1 MEKIFVD
8 LGEKSYTIEI
18 AAHSWA
24 AMGKKV
30 RALSKADKAA
40 ILTDRTV
47 DGLYGNSLEQ
57 QLREQGFAVR
67 RLVMEAGEDHK
78 NLETFGRMVR
88 ACADFGMTRSDLVIT
103 LGGGVPGDLGGFV
116 AASFLRG
123 VDFIQIPTT
132 LLAQIDSSVGGKVAV
147 DLPEGKN
154 LVGAFYQPKGV
165 LMDPELLRSL
175 DRRYLHDGLAEVIKC
190 AAFGDPDLF
199 ARLEQFQGDEDILAH
214 AAEISAACC
223 RLKVKVVEEDERDV
237 GARMVLNFGHT
248 VGHAVERYYHYEK
261 YTHGEGVAIGMVRL
275 TRNTEKMG
283 LTQPGT
289 ADRIQHLLE
298 RYQIPTEDSISDQDV
313 LAGIAMDKKKRGNQ
327 ITLIIVPEIGKHLLK
342 KVAFADLEPYVKGWN
357 HDHVA
362 H

>member
-1 MEKIFVD
+1 M
-8 LGEKSYTIEI
+8 
-18 AAHSWA
+18 
-24 AMGKKV
+24 
-30 RALSKADKAA
+30 A

-47 DGLYGNSLEQ
+47 DGLYGDSLEQ
-57 QLREQGFAVR
+57 QLEAQGFTVR

-190 AAFGDPDLF
+190 AAFGDPELF
-199 ARLEQFQGDEDILAH
+199 AALEQFHGRGYPP
-214 AAEISAACC
+214 ACDGNQRC
-223 RLKVKVVEEDERDV
+223 LLPIE
-237 GARMVLNFGHT
+237 
-248 VGHAVERYYHYEK
+248 
-261 YTHGEGVAIGMVRL
+261 GEGGGRRRTGCGGPDGAEFRPYHRPCG
-275 TRNTEKMG
+275 
-283 LTQPGT
+283 GT
-289 ADRIQHLLE
+289 
-298 RYQIPTEDSISDQDV
+298 V
-313 LAGIAMDKKKRGNQ
+313 LP
-327 ITLIIVPEIGKHLLK
+327 L
-342 KVAFADLEPYVKGWN
+342 
-357 HDHVA
+357 
-362 H
+362 

>member
-8 LGEKSYTIEI
+8 LGKKSYDIEI
-18 AAHSWA
+18 AVHSFPE
-24 AMGKKV
+24 MGKKI
-30 RALSKADKAA
+30 RALSRAEKAA
-40 ILTDRTV
+40 IITDHTV
-47 DGLYGNSLEQ
+47 DALYGEKLQQ
-57 QLREQGFAVR
+57 QLETQGFTVR
-67 RLVMEAGEDHK
+67 RLVMAAGEDHK
-78 NLETFGRMVR
+78 NLETFTRLVR

-123 VDFIQIPTT
+123 VAFIQVPTT

-165 LMDPELLRSL
+165 LMDPDLLRTL
-175 DRRYLHDGLAEVIKC
+175 DPRYLHDGLAEVIKC
-190 AAFGDPDLF
+190 AAFGDPELF
-199 ARLEQFQGDEDILAH
+199 AALEQWSSDEDILQH
-214 AAEISAACC
+214 VTEISAACC

-248 VGHAVERYYHYEK
+248 IGHAVERYYHYEK

-283 LTQPGT
+283 LTKPGT
-289 ADRIQHLLE
+289 ADRIQRLLA
-298 RYQIPTEDSISDQDV
+298 RYHISTEDPIPDAAV
-313 LAGIAMDKKKRGNQ
+313 LEGIQMDKKKRGSQ
-327 ITLIIVPEIGKHLLK
+327 ITLVIVPEIGKSLLK
-342 KVAFADLEPYVKGWN
+342 KVAFADLEPYVKG
-357 HDHVA
+357 
-362 H
+362 

>member
-8 LGEKSYTIEI
+8 LEKKSYDIEI
-18 AAHSWA
+18 AVHSFPE
-24 AMGKKV
+24 MGKKI
-30 RALSKADKAA
+30 RALSRAEKAA
-40 ILTDRTV
+40 IITDHTV
-47 DGLYGNSLEQ
+47 DALYGEKLQQ
-57 QLREQGFAVR
+57 QLETQGFTVR
-67 RLVMEAGEDHK
+67 RLVMAAGEDHK
-78 NLETFGRMVR
+78 NLETFTRLVR

-123 VDFIQIPTT
+123 VAFIQVPTT

-165 LMDPELLRSL
+165 LMDPDLLRTL
-175 DRRYLHDGLAEVIKC
+175 DPRYLHDGLAEVIKC
-190 AAFGDPDLF
+190 AAFGDPELF
-199 ARLEQFQGDEDILAH
+199 AALEQWSSDEDILQH
-214 AAEISAACC
+214 VTEISAACC

-248 VGHAVERYYHYEK
+248 IGQAVERYYHYEK

-283 LTQPGT
+283 LTKPGT
-289 ADRIQHLLE
+289 ADRIQRLLA
-298 RYQIPTEDSISDQDV
+298 RYHISTEDPIPDAAV
-313 LAGIAMDKKKRGNQ
+313 LEGIQMDKKKRGSQ
-327 ITLIIVPEIGKHLLK
+327 ITLVIVPEIGKSLLK
-342 KVAFADLEPYVKGWN
+342 KVAFADLEPYVKG
-357 HDHVA
+357 
-362 H
+362 

>member
-8 LGEKSYTIEI
+8 LGKKSYDIEI
-18 AAHSWA
+18 AVHSFPE
-24 AMGKKV
+24 MGQKI
-30 RALSKADKAA
+30 RALSKADKVA
-40 ILTDRTV
+40 IITDHTV
-47 DGLYGNSLEQ
+47 DALYGPQLQQ
-57 QLREQGFAVR
+57 QLETQGFSVR

-123 VDFIQIPTT
+123 VAFIQVPTT

-175 DRRYLHDGLAEVIKC
+175 DPRYLHDGLAEVIKC
-190 AAFGDPDLF
+190 ATFGDPDLF
-199 ARLEQFQGDEDILAH
+199 AALEQWSTDEDILH
-214 AAEISAACC
+214 HVTEISAACC

-248 VGHAVERYYHYEK
+248 IGHAVERYYHYEK

-275 TRNTEKMG
+275 TRNTEKLG
-283 LTQPGT
+283 LTRPGT
-289 ADRIQHLLE
+289 ADRIQRLLA
-298 RYQIPTEDSISDQDV
+298 RYHIPTEDPIPDSAI
-313 LAGIAMDKKKRGNQ
+313 LEGIQMDKKKRGNQ
-327 ITLIIVPEIGKHLLK
+327 ITLVIVPEIGKSLLK
-342 KVAFADLEPYVKGWN
+342 KVAFADLEPYVKG
-357 HDHVA
+357 
-362 H
+362 

>member
-8 LGEKSYTIEI
+8 LGEKSYDIEI
-18 AAHSWA
+18 AVHSFPE
-24 AMGKKV
+24 MGKKI
-30 RALSKADKAA
+30 RALSGAEKAA
-40 ILTDRTV
+40 IITDHTV
-47 DGLYGNSLEQ
+47 DALYGEKLQQ
-57 QLREQGFAVR
+57 QLETQGFTVR
-67 RLVMEAGEDHK
+67 RLMMEAGEDHK
-78 NLETFGRMVR
+78 NLETFTRLVR

-123 VDFIQIPTT
+123 VAFIQVPTT

-165 LMDPELLRSL
+165 LMDPDLLRTL
-175 DRRYLHDGLAEVIKC
+175 DPRYLHDGLAEVIKC

-199 ARLEQFQGDEDILAH
+199 AALEQWSSDEDILRH
-214 AAEISAACC
+214 VTEISAACC

-248 VGHAVERYYHYEK
+248 IGHAVERYYHYEK

-283 LTQPGT
+283 LTKPGT
-289 ADRIQHLLE
+289 ADRIQLLLA
-298 RYQIPTEDSISDQDV
+298 RYHIPTEDPIPDAAI
-313 LAGIAMDKKKRGNQ
+313 LEGIQMDKKKRGSQ
-327 ITLIIVPEIGKHLLK
+327 ITLVIVPEIGKSLLK
-342 KVAFADLEPYVKGWN
+342 KVAFADLEPYVKG
-357 HDHVA
+357 
-362 H
+362 

>member
-8 LGEKSYTIEI
+8 LGKDSYTIEI
-18 AAHSWA
+18 APHSWTGF
-24 AMGKKV
+24 GKKI
-30 RALSKADKAA
+30 RELARGNKAA
-40 ILTDRTV
+40 VITDRTV
-47 DGLYGNSLEQ
+47 DSLYGADLEQ
-57 QLREQGFAVR
+57 QLLAQGFQVR
-67 RLVMEAGEDHK
+67 RLVMEPGEDHK
-78 NLETFGRMVR
+78 NLDTYGNMVR

-103 LGGGVPGDLGGFV
+103 LGGGVPGDLGGFA

-123 VDFIQIPTT
+123 VDFIQVPTT

-190 AAFGDPDLF
+190 AAFGDPELF
-199 ARLEQFQGDEDILAH
+199 AALENFSGDEDILAH
-214 AAEISAACC
+214 AEEISAACC
-223 RLKVKVVEEDERDV
+223 RIKVKVVEEDVRDV

-248 VGHAVERYYHYEK
+248 IGHAVERYYHYEK

-283 LTQPGT
+283 ITQPGT
-289 ADRIQHLLE
+289 ADRIRHLLE
-298 RYQIPTEDSISDQDV
+298 KYNIPTEDPISDQYI
-313 LAGIAMDKKKRGNQ
+313 LEGITMDKKKRGNQ
-327 ITLIIVPEIGKHLLK
+327 MTLVIVPEIGKSLLK
-342 KVAFADLEPYVKGWN
+342 KVDFADLRPYVKG
-357 HDHVA
+357 
-362 H
+362 

>member
-8 LGEKSYTIEI
+8 LGKESYTIAIEP
-18 AAHSWA
+18 HSWFGF
-24 AMGKKV
+24 GKKI
-30 RALSKADKAA
+30 RALSRGDKAA
-40 ILTDRTV
+40 VITDRTV
-47 DGLYGNSLEQ
+47 DGLYGADLEQ
-57 QLREQGFAVR
+57 QLRAEGFQVR
-67 RLVMEAGEDHK
+67 RLVMEPGEDHK
-78 NLETFGRMVR
+78 NLDTFGKMVR

-103 LGGGVPGDLGGFV
+103 LGGGVPGDLGGFA

-123 VDFIQIPTT
+123 VDFIQVPTT

-165 LMDPELLRSL
+165 LMDPVLLRSL

-199 ARLEQFQGDEDILAH
+199 AALEDFSGDEDVLAH

-223 RLKVKVVEEDERDV
+223 RIKVKVVEEDERDV

-248 VGHAVERYYHYEK
+248 IGHAVERYYHYEK

-283 LTQPGT
+283 LTEPGT
-289 ADRIQHLLE
+289 ADRIRRLLQK
-298 RYQIPTEDSISDQDV
+298 YDIPTEDPISDEDV
-313 LAGIAMDKKKRGNQ
+313 LAGITMDKKKRGNQ
-327 ITLIIVPEIGKHLLK
+327 ITLVIVPAIGKRMLK
-342 KVAFADLEPYVKGWN
+342 KVDFADLRPYVKG
-357 HDHVA
+357 
-362 H
+362 

>member
-8 LGEKSYTIEI
+8 LGKKSYDIEI
-18 AAHSWA
+18 AVHSFPE
-24 AMGKKV
+24 MGQKI
-30 RALSKADKAA
+30 RALSKADKVA
-40 ILTDRTV
+40 IITDHTV
-47 DGLYGNSLEQ
+47 DALYGPQLQQ
-57 QLREQGFAVR
+57 QLETQGFSVR

-78 NLETFGRMVR
+78 NLEAFGRMVR

-123 VDFIQIPTT
+123 VAFIQVPTT

-175 DRRYLHDGLAEVIKC
+175 DPRYLHDGLAEVIKC

-199 ARLEQFQGDEDILAH
+199 AALEQRSTDEDILH
-214 AAEISAACC
+214 HVTEISAACC

-248 VGHAVERYYHYEK
+248 IGHAVERYYHYEK

-275 TRNTEKMG
+275 TRNTEKLG
-283 LTQPGT
+283 LTRPGT
-289 ADRIQHLLE
+289 ADRIQRLLA
-298 RYQIPTEDSISDQDV
+298 RYHIPTEDPIPDSAI
-313 LAGIAMDKKKRGNQ
+313 LEGIQMDKKKRGNQ
-327 ITLIIVPEIGKHLLK
+327 ITLVIVPEIGKSLLK
-342 KVAFADLEPYVKGWN
+342 KVAFADLEPYVKG
-357 HDHVA
+357 
-362 H
+362 